1 MDMKWNDLKVVVVG
15 LGASGLAAARLLKR
29 SGAEVTVRDE
39 SENELMKNRAKD
51 LLKKG
56 IRVELGEA
64 IRLQESRFDLG
75 IISPGVDPLRPL
87 VQNLEKAS
95 VPLWSELELA
105 YRFCETPIIAI
116 TGTNGKTTTTELVHH
131 VLTAG
136 GKRSCAAGNIGLAL
150 SEVVHES
157 YDRDVTVVEASSFQL
172 ERIVSFHPKVAALL
186 NATPDHMDRY
196 RSMSDYLAAK
206 LRIFENQE
214 ASDLAIINAS
224 LGNLN
229 LKAKTVT
236 FSARGL
242 SADYTLKNG
251 LIYHQ
256 NKPVLPVDQ
265 LKLKGY
271 HNIENVMAALAVAQ
285 FYGID
290 ETVIVKAFTQFHG
303 APHRCEFVATI
314 DGVSFVND
322 SKATNIDAVAKAIEG
337 FQEPIILVA
346 GGKDKGFE
354 FDAVADL
361 VAKKTRAIF
370 LIGETAKK
378 MKEAWSDS
386 NCILVNS
393 LQEAVKK
400 AKEMAHSGDVV
411 LLSPACS
418 SFDMFRDYADRGN
431 QFKELVKALSTTN
444 YSTTNK

>member
-1 MDMKWNDLKVVVVG
+1 MKWNDLKVVVVG

-56 IRVELGEA
+56 IHVELGQA

-87 VQNLEKAS
+87 IQNLEKAS

-105 YRFCETPIIAI
+105 YRFCATPVVAI

-186 NATPDHMDRY
+186 NVTPDHLDRY
-196 RSMSDYLAAK
+196 GSMSDYLAAK
-206 LRIFENQE
+206 LRIFQNQD
-214 ASDLAIINAS
+214 ANDLAIVNAS
-224 LGNLN
+224 FGNLN

-251 LIYHQ
+251 LICHQ

-271 HNIENVMAALAVAQ
+271 HNIENVMVALAAAQ

-290 ETVIVKAFTQFHG
+290 ETVSVKAFTQFQG

-322 SKATNIDAVAKAIEG
+322 SKATNVDAVAQAIEG

-354 FDAVADL
+354 FDAIADL
-361 VAKKTRAIF
+361 VAKKTRAVF

-386 NCILVNS
+386 NCILVSS
-393 LQEAVKK
+393 LQEAVEK
-400 AKEMAHSGDVV
+400 AKQMACSGDVV

-431 QFKELVKALSTTN
+431 QFKELVKALPATN